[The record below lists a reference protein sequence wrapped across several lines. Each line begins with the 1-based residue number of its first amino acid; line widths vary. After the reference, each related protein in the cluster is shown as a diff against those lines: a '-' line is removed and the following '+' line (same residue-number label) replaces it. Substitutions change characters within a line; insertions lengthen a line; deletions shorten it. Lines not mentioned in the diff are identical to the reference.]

1 MTYID
6 IQKNAFTAASATQ
19 NNLLKGEEVI
29 PIARALYLQGLVEQ
43 LTLDVEKL
51 KGAADERNLDYL
63 YIVNI

>member
-6 IQKNAFTAASATQ
+6 MQKNAFTAASATQ
-19 NNLLKGEEVI
+19 NNLRKGEEVI